1 MPAKRN
7 DLQALRSLIGEAE
20 RILATTE
27 LPEGRAARARE
38 LLQSAIALAD
48 ALMEIQPA
56 AVLGA
61 KGGKVTA
68 KRGAEYFKKIAGM
81 RKTWAGGRPRKTS

>member
-27 LPEGRAARARE
+27 LPEGRAVRARE
-38 LLQSAIALAD
+38 LLKSAIALAD

-68 KRGAEYFKKIAGM
+68 KRG
-81 RKTWAGGRPRKTS
+81 P